1 VSPGSRGG
9 ATCCEPTPVASGP
22 GPPSAPIV
30 TVDRS
35 TVTALDLADHRGLDW
50 SRVYRAA
57 YLIHQVLRYEYP
69 SPIETLDHR
78 LLIIPPARH
87 GDQRLIVERVDVST
101 FPVESADASAVHAKS
116 VQREVVHDSFGNTVL
131 CLRVPRV
138 ERAIEFEA
146 WVVVERG
153 PGGSPMSVP
162 PSTLSDVRLRE
173 SSVLTTPDDA
183 LRSAAATLLAHG
195 DRGVSLAERISA
207 MVFEHMAF
215 TRGATTVRTTA
226 AEAFALRRGVCQD
239 YAHVMLA
246 LCRLCGLAAR
256 YVSGHLLGEGGSHA
270 WVEVILPAA
279 DGAGEV
285 IAVALDPTHACR
297 AGLDYLTVA
306 VGRDYA
312 DVAPTSGTFR
322 GAHAGQ
328 LSASKRAGI
337 TAVEY
342 ARAPAGPL
350 C

>member
-9 ATCCEPTPVASGP
+9 ATCREPTPVASGP
-22 GPPSAPIV
+22 EPSSAPIV
-30 TVDRS
+30 TADR
-35 TVTALDLADHRGLDW
+35 TVTTLDLADHRGLDW
-50 SRVYRAA
+50 SRVYRAT

-69 SPIETLDHR
+69 GPIEALDHR
-78 LLIIPPARH
+78 LLIIPPVRH
-87 GDQRLIVERVDVST
+87 GDQRLIVERVDVSAS
-101 FPVESADASAVHAKS
+101 PVESQSASAVLAES
-116 VQREVVHDSFGNTVL
+116 MEREVIHDSFGNTVL

-153 PGGSPMSVP
+153 PAGSRMSVP
-162 PSTLSDVRLRE
+162 ASTLTDVHLRE
-173 SSVLTTPDDA
+173 PSVLTAPDDA
-183 LRSAAATLLAHG
+183 LCDAAATLLAHG

-215 TRGATTVRTTA
+215 TRGVTNVRTTA
-226 AEAFALRRGVCQD
+226 AEAFALGRGVCQD

-279 DGAGEV
+279 DGAGDV
-285 IAVALDPTHACR
+285 VAVALDPTHACR

-342 ARAPAGPL
+342 ARAPAS
-350 C
+350 